1 MHIRE
6 TLGCVVHVALI
17 VIVGTALAA
26 TLAIFAT
33 EYLKLPD
40 WTRWI
45 FKGLVISL
53 MTAGAAARMR
63 QFARQI
69 IPADQPIPDE
79 SMLSDDDQKLVWSIQ
94 LQFLLIAL
102 IVAVGFGVAGVA
114 ILPSAQSWVYARSPD
129 TVFFVGVDPLVVF
142 VPCLFFGILFTGLF
156 GESLC
161 KSMAG
166 ERWLAVRDVVYEPL
180 GYELSKRLSWF
191 WFSLMGLCLLPVAL
205 SFDNYARFT
214 EQGVHMNRFWSLRER
229 FVPHSEVEAIAELTH
244 YKNLRTGAIEPYE
257 SPSYEV
263 RFRDGTVFSTAHLRH
278 RYDDYTHQLMRWWGE
293 QAGVP
298 IRKAT
303 RGVDW

>member
-53 MTAGAAARMR
+53 MTAG
-63 QFARQI
+63 
-69 IPADQPIPDE
+69 
-79 SMLSDDDQKLVWSIQ
+79 
-94 LQFLLIAL
+94 
-102 IVAVGFGVAGVA
+102 
-114 ILPSAQSWVYARSPD
+114 
-129 TVFFVGVDPLVVF
+129 
-142 VPCLFFGILFTGLF
+142 
-156 GESLC
+156 
-161 KSMAG
+161 
-166 ERWLAVRDVVYEPL
+166 
-180 GYELSKRLSWF
+180 
-191 WFSLMGLCLLPVAL
+191 GLCLLPVAL

-229 FVPHSEVEAIAELTH
+229 FVPHSEVEAITELTH

-263 RFRDGTVFSTAHLRH
+263 RLRDGTVFSTAHLRH
-278 RYDDYTHQLMRWWGE
+278 RYDDYTHQLMRWWSE